1 MGIGNVRALRVFF
14 RSLFHLV
21 APSGFSTLDFILS
34 SVFCT
39 AAAPVTSFLLGQTTP
54 LSSLFFLVLILDFY
68 GHISYLHTGSSF
80 DTRLLLQETKLIS
93 EVDISTDTTPG
104 FAQPSEF
111 CSLLHF
117 VHAVL

>member
-1 MGIGNVRALRVFF
+1 MGIGNVRALKVFF

-39 AAAPVTSFLLGQTTP
+39 AAAPVTSFLLGQTPP